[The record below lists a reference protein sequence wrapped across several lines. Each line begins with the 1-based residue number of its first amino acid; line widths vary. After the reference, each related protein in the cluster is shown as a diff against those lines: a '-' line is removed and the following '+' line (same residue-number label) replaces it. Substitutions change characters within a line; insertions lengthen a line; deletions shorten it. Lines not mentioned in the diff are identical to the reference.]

1 MLGASAGD
9 WCGSSRLIPFG
20 RPVVPDEYAAMHG
33 GTKPKEAETP
43 PPKRRSAT
51 GSPDRR
57 RDDALTMGALDLAI
71 EADGFDERDVL
82 ADHRRL
88 LGGYADREKRPDAV
102 RVLDDGRWC
111 AIVGGADGRP
121 SRFVYFQL

>member
-1 MLGASAGD
+1 MLGASAGG

-33 GTKPKEAETP
+33 GTKPKEAESP

-57 RDDALTMGALDLAI
+57 RDDALTMGAFDLVI
-71 EADGFDERDVL
+71 EADGFDERGGL
-82 ADHRRL
+82 AGSPSSPRRV
-88 LGGYADREKRPDAV
+88 RRP
-102 RVLDDGRWC
+102 RKETCC
-111 AIVGGADGRP
+111 ARA
-121 SRFVYFQL
+121 